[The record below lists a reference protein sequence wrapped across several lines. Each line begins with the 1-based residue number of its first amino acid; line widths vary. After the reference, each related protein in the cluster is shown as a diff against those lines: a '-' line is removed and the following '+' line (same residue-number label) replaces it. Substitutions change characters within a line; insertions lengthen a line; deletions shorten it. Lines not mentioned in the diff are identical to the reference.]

1 MSDMVIAPDKVTLQ
15 ASYFFL
21 SYAHSPPLAGTP
33 QVSHDRWV
41 RDFFRDLSAVVQG
54 LSSRGKGIAPGF
66 FDQAIPLNSDWRA
79 SLTTALSTAQV
90 FVPLYSPGYF
100 ARSWPGRE
108 WACYRERLINAGVVR
123 PQGRFAPVLW
133 SPLIPGH
140 EPEGLH
146 QALALGAPESG
157 YEDNGLRAML
167 RLAPYRES
175 YLRIVDRL
183 ARQIVDLAETQTIPP
198 SRVPDLDE
206 VRSPFS
212 SDSAAVFAIAVAAPA
227 RAGLPPGADEAA
239 YGATAVAWQ
248 PFPGSQR
255 LSLAEYAATIAEQLD
270 FAVLVA
276 DLDEAGPR
284 LGASPGVIVID
295 PWFGRDT
302 SGLETLRKAVRDR
315 PWILPVLIKSPQP
328 DLNEAGLAQRVRAII
343 DEVQPA
349 RTDTARRALAGV
361 ASLEQ
366 FVALMP
372 FLIAEAERLFLR
384 GGPIERSLAQPGTRQ
399 QPGGMPTNEENS
411 DA

>member
-1 MSDMVIAPDKVTLQ
+1 MSDMAIAPGTVTLQ

-33 QVSHDRWV
+33 QLTHDTWV
-41 RDFFRDLSAVVQG
+41 RTFFRDLSGVVEH
-54 LSSRGKGIAPGF
+54 LASRQGIAPGF

-79 SLTTALSTAQV
+79 SLTQALGTAQV

-108 WACYRERLINAGVVR
+108 WACYLERLINAGVKK
-123 PQGRFAPVLW
+123 PLARFAPVLW
-133 SPLIPGH
+133 SPLKPGH

-146 QALALGAPESG
+146 QALAVGAPESG
-157 YEDNGLRAML
+157 YADNGLRAML
-167 RLAPYRES
+167 RLAPYHQS

-183 ARQIVDLAETQTIPP
+183 ARRIVDLAEGQTIPP

-227 RAGLPPGADEAA
+227 RSAMPAGADPAA
-239 YGATAVAWQ
+239 YGAVATAWR

-302 SGLETLRKAVRDR
+302 SGLEALRKAVQDR
-315 PWILPVLIKSPQP
+315 PWVLPVLITSSRP
-328 DLNEAGLAQRVRAII
+328 DPNEAGLAQRVRAII

-349 RTDTARRALAGV
+349 RTDTARQALDGV
-361 ASLEQ
+361 ESLEQ

-372 FLIAEAERLFLR
+372 FLVAEAERLFLR
-384 GGPIERSLAQPGTRQ
+384 GGPIERSVAQPGSR
-399 QPGGMPTNEENS
+399 PRLGGAPT
-411 DA
+411 D